1 MNIMDLAILAVLFIS
16 VAFGFYRGSVS
27 SLLGLA
33 ACLISVV
40 VAFFAG
46 PQLASLLSANRGVT
60 EMLATYTDAGSL
72 VGDYSL
78 ATTQVSGMSAA
89 LIQTVLK
96 SVSLP
101 DSIAAI
107 LQSNLSSA
115 AFASAGMTTVNDYV
129 SYTIVAVVLQSFSFV
144 VCYFISFILLHAA
157 VGLIGHVFYFPVLK
171 HFDGLMGGV
180 YGALLATDLPNLF
193 FLFILPVF
201 SDIAVSFARWVRDG
215 HAMSST

>member
-1 MNIMDLAILAVLFIS
+1 MRHQRMGRVRALKRYEYHGSCHSGRAVYQRRLQLLPGLCIFASGLGRLPDLGGGRL
-16 VAFGFYRGSVS
+16 
-27 SLLGLA
+27 
-33 ACLISVV
+33 
-40 VAFFAG
+40 FAG

-78 ATTQVSGMSAA
+78 ATTQVSGMSAG

-171 HFDGLMGGV
+171 HF
-180 YGALLATDLPNLF
+180 
-193 FLFILPVF
+193 
-201 SDIAVSFARWVRDG
+201 
-215 HAMSST
+215 

>member
-115 AFASAGMTTVNDYV
+115 AFASAGMDHGERLCILHHRRRGATV
-129 SYTIVAVVLQSFSFV
+129 L
-144 VCYFISFILLHAA
+144 
-157 VGLIGHVFYFPVLK
+157 
-171 HFDGLMGGV
+171 
-180 YGALLATDLPNLF
+180 
-193 FLFILPVF
+193 
-201 SDIAVSFARWVRDG
+201 
-215 HAMSST
+215 

>member
-1 MNIMDLAILAVLFIS
+1 MRHQRMGRVRALKRYEYHGSCHPGRAVYQRRL
-16 VAFGFYRGSVS
+16 R
-27 SLLGLA
+27 LLPGLCIFASGLA

-115 AFASAGMTTVNDYV
+115 AFASAGMDHGERLCILHHRRRGATV
-129 SYTIVAVVLQSFSFV
+129 L
-144 VCYFISFILLHAA
+144 
-157 VGLIGHVFYFPVLK
+157 
-171 HFDGLMGGV
+171 
-180 YGALLATDLPNLF
+180 
-193 FLFILPVF
+193 
-201 SDIAVSFARWVRDG
+201 
-215 HAMSST
+215 

>member
-1 MNIMDLAILAVLFIS
+1 MNIMDLGHSWPCCLSAS
-16 VAFGFYRGSVS
+16 PSGFYRGSVS

-115 AFASAGMTTVNDYV
+115 AFASAGMDHGERLCILHHRRRGATV
-129 SYTIVAVVLQSFSFV
+129 L
-144 VCYFISFILLHAA
+144 
-157 VGLIGHVFYFPVLK
+157 
-171 HFDGLMGGV
+171 
-180 YGALLATDLPNLF
+180 
-193 FLFILPVF
+193 
-201 SDIAVSFARWVRDG
+201 
-215 HAMSST
+215 